1 MHLRA
6 ALVALAASALA
17 ACAGPGHGP
26 DEVPARSAPEP
37 APAAAPAPAL
47 TAATTESP
55 GPQPTSA
62 EAVATRRWSG
72 RFAATRRPPEG
83 SDENAARA
91 QVASGSFVLERDGD
105 TLRLDVGTPLGAQVA
120 RLEVDARGAR
130 LRLADGRSAEAA
142 DATALTREALGVPVP
157 LERLP
162 EWLAGRLDR
171 VDVRDGADRPRSG
184 EAAGWAIDLD
194 DWREDGSPGRLGA
207 RGRDPAT
214 GDRLELR
221 VVRER

>member
-1 MHLRA
+1 MRIRA
-6 ALVALAASALA
+6 ALVALTASALA
-17 ACAGPGHGP
+17 ACAGPGPGRAP
-26 DEVPARSAPEP
+26 DAAPALGAPEP
-37 APAAAPAPAL
+37 VPAPSP
-47 TAATTESP
+47 TAEPS
-55 GPQPTSA
+55 GPRPAPA
-62 EAVATRRWSG
+62 EAVAARRWSG

-91 QVASGSFVLERDGD
+91 QVASGAFVLERDGE
-105 TLRLDVGTPLGAQVA
+105 TLRLDVGSPLGAQVA

-130 LRLADGRSAEAA
+130 LRLADGRGAEAA
-142 DATALTREALGVPVP
+142 DATALTREALGVPIP

-171 VDVRDGADRPRSG
+171 VDARDGADRPRSG
-184 EAAGWAIDLD
+184 EAAGWAIELD
-194 DWREDGSPGRLGA
+194 DWRDDGSPGRLSA

-221 VVRER
+221 VVRDR

>member
-6 ALVALAASALA
+6 ALVALTVSALA
-17 ACAGPGHGP
+17 ACAAPGHGP
-26 DEVPARSAPEP
+26 DAAQARGAPEP
-37 APAAAPAPAL
+37 VSAATPATTGATAEPPRPHPAP
-47 TAATTESP
+47 
-55 GPQPTSA
+55 A
-62 EAVATRRWSG
+62 EAVAARRWSG

-91 QVASGSFVLERDGD
+91 QVASGSFVLEHDGD
-105 TLRLDVGTPLGAQVA
+105 TLRLDVGSPLGAQVA

-142 DATALTREALGVPVP
+142 DATALTREALGVPAP

-171 VDVRDGADRPRSG
+171 VDARDGADRPRSG

-194 DWREDGSPGRLGA
+194 DWRDDGAPGRLSA